1 MPVVPVGPSELPVPP
16 NTVDVPGLV
25 PVGVVVVGVVEGVVV
40 GVVVGVP
47 APVPVPVPVPG
58 LLLKEDKNP
67 NKTLV
72 K

>member
-25 PVGVVVVGVVEGVVV
+25 PVGVVVVGVVD

-47 APVPVPVPVPG
+47 APVPG

-72 K
+72 KWNKK